1 LGSHIINKEDGKIM
15 IKIRKDDGRGAS
27 GDSPRRNDRRGG
39 RDGAPVKFNKRP
51 PRDGGRRDDQRR
63 EPLLDADGEPQYAD
77 KSADV
82 AQHRFTDISEL
93 DAQVLR
99 LLEKRS
105 FLIRKE
111 GAWRKSRQKSLV
123 DPKLEKLLRGSFD
136 QTASELGLDAKL
148 SRSLFTLLN
157 QFSLADAR
165 KKFTGEG
172 YKLAPRVE
180 PLAAA
185 ITGPRSFRYTRMMLA
200 MAASAGARTSLS
212 PVTMNAPNKDLAK
225 ALKQVGAP
233 IHWDDDF
240 IRSDGGQT
248 LGFEGNM
255 VFVGEDSFNF
265 YLLLALALGH
275 AGRCKFTG
283 KPELQ
288 LMDIAALNKVLPS
301 LGARLVPMNPNN
313 PGLPARLECGGI
325 MDEAIT
331 LPGSLDPDFAAALT
345 LAAWSYPGGL
355 TIKGLGQDAR
365 ERVAEAVE
373 VLTACGIKAVLAKD
387 SVTVSDGV
395 PVIEAE
401 PELPLS
407 VTLCGL
413 LLGMPVMA
421 GGSINIQ
428 GAWPSNDK
436 ADRIVKELTSLGL
449 HIDVATENIIA
460 TKVSD
465 VPAGTAITLGHNAE
479 LQPLALALAL
489 KVGDATLEGEAGDT
503 TTELLDRMGAA
514 YEETENGLALMPGEK
529 TWEGT
534 WFSPSP
540 IWSMGC
546 ALAAYAVPGI
556 ILENHGEVTST
567 WPEFWNFYNSLP
579 SGKMKPKPVMEKKD
593 DTRRRIKIR

>member
-1 LGSHIINKEDGKIM
+1 M

-63 EPLLDADGEPQYAD
+63 EPVLDADGEPQYAD

-172 YKLAPRVE
+172 YKLAPRVDA
-180 PLAAA
+180 LAAA

-200 MAASAGARTSLS
+200 MAASAGSRTSLS

-288 LMDIAALNKVLPS
+288 LMDIAALNKILPS

-373 VLTACGIKAVLAKD
+373 VLTACGIKAVLSKD

-395 PVIEAE
+395 PVIETE

-413 LLGMPVMA
+413 LLGLPVMA

-465 VPAGTAITLGHNAE
+465 VPAGAAITLGHNAE

-514 YEETENGLALMPGEK
+514 YEETDNGLVLMPGDK

>member
-1 LGSHIINKEDGKIM
+1 M
-15 IKIRKDDGRGAS
+15 IKIRKEDGGRAPADKGRGRDTRPA
-27 GDSPRRNDRRGG
+27 RG
-39 RDGAPVKFNKRP
+39 GAPVKFNKRP
-51 PRDGGRRDDQRR
+51 SQPESRRDAAGDHI
-63 EPLLDADGEPQYAD
+63 ESSEDFAD

-82 AQHRFTDISEL
+82 AQHRFTDISEI
-93 DAQVLR
+93 DAQILR

-123 DPKLEKLLRGSFD
+123 DPKLEKLLRGSLD
-136 QTASELGLDAKL
+136 QTASDLGLDAKL
-148 SRSLFTLLN
+148 ARSLFTLLN

-165 KKFTGEG
+165 KKFTGDG

-180 PLAAA
+180 PLEAA
-185 ITGPRSFRYTRMMLA
+185 ITGPRSFRHTRMLLA
-200 MAASAGARTSLS
+200 MAACAGARTTLA

-240 IRSDGGQT
+240 IRNDGGRT
-248 LGFEGNM
+248 LGFEGTM

-283 KPELQ
+283 KPGLQ

-301 LGARLVPMNPNN
+301 LGARLVPMNPSN
-313 PGLPARLECGGI
+313 PGLPARLECGGV
-325 MDEAIT
+325 MDKTIT
-331 LPGSLDPDFAAALT
+331 LPGSLDPDLAAALT
-345 LAAWSYPGGL
+345 LAAWTYRDGL
-355 TIKGLGQDAR
+355 TIKGLGPEAR
-365 ERVAEAVE
+365 ERVAEAVA
-373 VLTACGIKAVLAKD
+373 VLTACGIQAELSGD
-387 SVTVSDGV
+387 TVTVRKGT
-395 PVIEAE
+395 PAIEDA
-401 PELPLS
+401 PTLPLS
-407 VTLCGL
+407 VSLCGL
-413 LLGMPVMA
+413 LLALPIMS

-428 GAWPSNDK
+428 GSWPMNDK
-436 ADRIVKELTSLGL
+436 GRRVLDELTGLGL
-449 HIDVATENIIA
+449 RIDTATENLIA
-460 TKVSD
+460 TRVADMPRGAVITMGSD
-465 VPAGTAITLGHNAE
+465 PDL
-479 LQPLALALAL
+479 LPLALALAL
-489 KVGDATLEGEAGDT
+489 KGEDT
-503 TTELLDRMGAA
+503 VLQGADETVMELLDRMGAA
-514 YEETENGLALMPGEK
+514 YEQTEQGVAIKPGGR

-534 WFSPSP
+534 WYSPSP
-540 IWSMGC
+540 VWSMGC

-579 SGKMKPKPVMEKKD
+579 TGKMKPKPVAEKKD